1 LSNLVIAID
10 GPASS
15 GKTTTARGIAQK
27 LGYLHIDT
35 GAMYRAMT
43 LKVLESKF
51 DMKDMSG
58 IARLAESTHIEETNR
73 DGQVCVFLD
82 GKDVTDRLR
91 SREIT
96 NAVSAVSAIK
106 EVRDVMVREQRR
118 MGEKGGVVLEGRDI
132 GTVVFP
138 DADVKVFMVA
148 DLTERTRRRQ
158 HEMSGQN
165 TSVDLETLRNE
176 IKRRDEWDSGRQLSP
191 LKQADDAI
199 LLDTSH
205 LTIDEQI
212 EFVVKLAQDKL
223 KRRN

>member
-1 LSNLVIAID
+1 MSNLVIAID